1 VKNQYFGDNKDLFK
15 YDLVWKIMKASP
27 VTHFTFVPMLTKP
40 DKTKHGRKSNRNHAS
55 TPNKELMN
63 FLDDCINKG
72 CKDIKQIVPFFQQRG
87 INMTIYGKDG
97 YFSHQKRQ
105 SYFAG
110 IENGLLSRAL
120 ILIDPDNGLEV
131 KNSGEK
137 HVLYSEVKGLYERMD
152 EDSILMIYQYFPR
165 VSHQQFLNGLMQEL
179 KERISGDYPV
189 CISDSEIAFFFLTKN
204 EPLEHSLTH
213 LISDYAERYSS

>member
-15 YDLVWKIMKASP
+15 YDLVLEIMRAGLAE
-27 VTHFTFVPMLTKP
+27 HFTFVPMLTKP
-40 DKTKHGRKSNRNHAS
+40 DTTKHGRKNDRNHAS
-55 TPNKELMN
+55 TQNKELMN
-63 FLDDCINKG
+63 FLDECIDRG
-72 CKDIKQIVPFFQQRG
+72 RKDIQQITKFFQRYG
-87 INMTIYGKDG
+87 VNMTIYSKDG
-97 YFSHQKRQ
+97 YFSHQERQ

-137 HVLYSEVKGLYERMD
+137 HILYSEVKELYERMD
-152 EDSILMIYQYFPR
+152 GGSILMVYQYFPR
-165 VSHQQFLNGLMQEL
+165 VSHQQYLNGRRQEL
-179 KERISGDYPV
+179 KERVSGDYPV
-189 CISDSEIAFFFLTKN
+189 CIYDSEVAFFFLTKD